1 MQMYKLSAGTTGYEV
16 LLTRTQAE
24 HMLALWGPQY
34 DINNCTPDNPI
45 VSPSGYTRLELVYMA
60 EVQEEV
66 AVARARHYA

>member
-1 MQMYKLSAGTTGYEV
+1 MQMYKLSAGNTGYEV

-24 HMLALWGPQY
+24 HMLSLWGPQY

-45 VSPSGYTRLELVYMA
+45 VSPSRYSRLELVYMA

-66 AVARARHYA
+66 PVSRVRRYA